1 MITEQEAQELMKE
14 LISLRE
20 KAKKTKDPQI
30 IKNFRAHERK
40 CIDNFKYVIKM
51 KTSRYKS
58 FSNYDDLNQEAH
70 EALLKAMSNY
80 NPKKGSFFWWC
91 HKYIDTRISRT
102 ANLHT
107 TIRYPL
113 RVAKETTPH
122 KEQIPKNLIDIR
134 LNPERSFE
142 YMETKFFI
150 HEALEKLPQNQR
162 QIMTMLYG
170 VAGDKPA
177 SINKV
182 CETLNISRASCIKEI
197 KSASIKLKE
206 IVSFKPSKA
215 EISID

>member
-1 MITEQEAQELMKE
+1 MKE
-14 LISLRE
+14 LISLRD
-20 KAKKTKDPQI
+20 KAKKTKDPQV
-30 IKNFRAHERK
+30 IKSFRLHEKK
-40 CIDNFKYVIKM
+40 CIDKFKYVIKM
-51 KTSRYKS
+51 KTYRYKS

-122 KEQIPKNLIDIR
+122 KEQIPKNLVDFR
-134 LNPERSFE
+134 LNPEKSFE
-142 YMETKFFI
+142 YMETKFLI
-150 HEALEKLPQNQR
+150 NEALDKLPQTQK
-162 QIMTMLYG
+162 QIMTMVYG
-170 VAGDKPA
+170 VSGDKPA

-182 CETLNISRASCIKEI
+182 CETLDISRSFCLKEMKSASLKIKEI
-197 KSASIKLKE
+197 LANKSGKSESTSI
-206 IVSFKPSKA
+206 
-215 EISID
+215 